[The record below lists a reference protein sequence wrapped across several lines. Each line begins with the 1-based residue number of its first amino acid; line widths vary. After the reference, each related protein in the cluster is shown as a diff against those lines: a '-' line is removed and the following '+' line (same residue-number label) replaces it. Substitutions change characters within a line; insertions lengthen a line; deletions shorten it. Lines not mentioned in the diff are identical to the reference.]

1 MEYLLQDKTI
11 ILGVTGG
18 IAAYK
23 AAEIC
28 SRLVKAGASVHVVMT
43 EHATQFVGPATF
55 RALTGQ
61 QVITGLWDEP
71 HEFEITHIALPEK
84 ADAVLI
90 APATANILGKVAAGI
105 ADDMLSTMISATTAP
120 VIFAPAMNCNMW
132 KNPIT
137 KANVDRLASLGY
149 RFVEPESG
157 RLACGTEGV
166 GRLADPDLIV
176 QAVVDVLS
184 IERDLSGMSIM
195 VTAGPTHEP
204 IDPVRFIANRSSGKM
219 GYAIAKAAAERG
231 ARVVLVTGPTS
242 LPIPSGVE
250 SVQVE
255 TAAEMLDA
263 VDKYF
268 PDMKVVIGAAAVA
281 DYTPKTSE
289 ENKIKKSDFALVLE
303 LDSTKDIMAEL
314 GRRKDGHI
322 LVCFAAETEHLI
334 EHARKKIESKHSD
347 LIVANDVS
355 KSGIGFGSEENEVT
369 IIAADGS
376 TWESPRLSKAE
387 IAEKILDRVRDLCAH
402 QKSGVVSS

>member
-43 EHATQFVGPATF
+43 EHAMQFVGPATF

-132 KNPIT
+132 KNPII
-137 KANVDRLASLGY
+137 KANVDRLTSLGY
-149 RFVEPESG
+149 RFVDPESG

-176 QAVVDVLS
+176 QAVIDVLS
-184 IERDLSGMSIM
+184 IERDLSGVSIM

-242 LPIPSGVE
+242 IPIPSGVD

-255 TAAEMLDA
+255 TAAEMLTA
-263 VDKYF
+263 VNQYF
-268 PDMKVVIGAAAVA
+268 PDMKVVVGAAAVA

-303 LDSTKDIMAEL
+303 LESTKDIMAEL

-322 LVCFAAETEHLI
+322 LVSFAAETEHLI

-355 KSGIGFGSEENEVT
+355 KPGIGFGSDENEVT

-402 QKSGVVSS
+402 QKSGV